1 MVTRVTSYTLVHK
14 ILILLDFALLFL
26 VVWLFSSYSGYL
38 FVRPH
43 AFWMASTLSL
53 LLAEIGFPTVV
64 HLHYQSFDKVLRRVT
79 FLTLVFGFALYFFC
93 GFSKLTIGNI
103 VSYKAIAWVIAIM
116 YVVLIVVRFVEH
128 LFIKSARSMGR
139 NSRYLA
145 FVGDVQSIKNLLPV
159 INLNSTSG
167 LKLCGYFS
175 SEADAE
181 LSAIMP
187 YLGNYEK
194 MKERFEVDEKISDDI
209 YCSLPA
215 TDKDLINGLICHSM
229 AQSTRFYYLPDF
241 MENFGHYLVPQLV
254 GDQIVFTNFSE
265 PLMDPSNR
273 LLKRAFDIAV
283 SGVVSLFILPLIP
296 IIALIIKIQSS
307 GPIFFKQ
314 LRTGLNG
321 KEFYC
326 YKFRSMHVNKDAD
339 KLQATKDD
347 PRKFAFG
354 NFMRKSNI
362 DELPQFFNVLKGD
375 MSIVGPRPHMLAHTE
390 EYRHKIEE
398 YMLRHYVRP
407 GITGWAQVTGFR
419 GETKEL
425 WQMEGRVKRDIW
437 YIQNWS
443 FLLDLRIIYRTAMQ
457 VFHRDENAW

>member
-1 MVTRVTSYTLVHK
+1 MVTRVTSDTLVRN
-14 ILILLDFALLFL
+14 IIILLDFVLLFL
-26 VVWLFSSYSGYL
+26 VVCLFSMYGGYL

-43 AFWMASTLSL
+43 VFWTASALAMIF
-53 LLAEIGFPTVV
+53 AEIGFSTVV
-64 HLHYQSFDKVLRRVT
+64 HLHYQSFDRVLRRVT
-79 FLTLVFGFALYFFC
+79 LLTLVFGFALFFFC
-93 GFSKLTIGNI
+93 GVSKLTIGNI
-103 VSYKAIAWVIAIM
+103 VSYKAIAWVVALM
-116 YVVLIVVRFVEH
+116 YVVLILARLVEH
-128 LFIKSARSMGR
+128 LFIKSARSKGR
-139 NSRYLA
+139 NSRYLT
-145 FVGDVQSIKNLLPV
+145 FVGDAHSIKGMLPV
-159 INLNSTSG
+159 LNLNSTSG

-175 SEADAE
+175 SEEDAE
-181 LSAIMP
+181 ISASMP
-187 YLGNYEK
+187 YLGNYEQ
-194 MKERFEVDEKISDDI
+194 MKARLEVDERISDDI
-209 YCSLPA
+209 YCCLPA
-215 TDKDLINGLICHSM
+215 TEKDMINALICHSM

-241 MENFGHYLVPQLV
+241 LENFGHYLAPQLV
-254 GDQIVFTNFSE
+254 GDQIVFTNFSG

-273 LLKRAFDIAV
+273 LLKRSFDILV
-283 SGVVSLFILPLIP
+283 SGVICLFILPLVP
-296 IIALIIKIQSS
+296 IIALIIKIQSP

-321 KEFYC
+321 EDFYC

-339 KLQATKDD
+339 KIQATKDD

-362 DELPQFFNVLKGD
+362 DELPQFLNVLKGD

-443 FLLDLRIIYRTAMQ
+443 FFLDLRIIYKTAMQ